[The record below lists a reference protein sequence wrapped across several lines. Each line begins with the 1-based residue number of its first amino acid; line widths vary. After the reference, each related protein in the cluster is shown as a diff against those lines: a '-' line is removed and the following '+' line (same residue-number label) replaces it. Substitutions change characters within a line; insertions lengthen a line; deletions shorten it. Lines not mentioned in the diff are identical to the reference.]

1 MQLLRRDDRSERV
14 KTQLD
19 GSEVELRIPTP
30 QPADL
35 KRFVELTDTL
45 SQLSHPSLR
54 MVIGAHRLEDGRVGA
69 LLTVINWRSLAQV
82 EPLSTDQLV
91 ALGIDVADGLATL
104 HAANLVAGPFT
115 ANDIF
120 PGQPTVLD
128 VSLAGTANAQATGDV
143 RTLCELLIT
152 AHAGRPDAFEF
163 IPLLRRAIDETWTA
177 PSLLR
182 GLEALRLRLHPR
194 TASGNHAIVE
204 VMEPDLSGRSL
215 SHYRLDHVIGEGAMA
230 RIYFARD
237 VRTQKPVAVKVL
249 KQEHVTDAEVVHRFL
264 QEIRAI
270 EAIAHPHV
278 IRISDSG
285 DAALPGGRRCVYCVM
300 EVLEGQ
306 TLADAINAGPL
317 SVSRSVNI
325 AAQVADALQA
335 AHDIGVVHRDIKPEN
350 IFLTKNDFVKVLDF
364 GMAKLV
370 KPIGDLKNVRTKVG
384 VVLGT
389 PEYMA
394 PEQALGTGHSSAV
407 DVFAVGVVLYEL
419 LTGSQPF
426 KGDNFGQLVLALTQQ
441 EPAPLNAVSPA
452 GDALPPKLPAIV
464 MKCLQKNPEDRF
476 SSARTLAQAL
486 RHLDPSAD
494 ISEHELEAAV
504 KPSRTPLFIVLG
516 VGAVLLM
523 AIALLLLKN

>member
-14 KTQLD
+14 KTLLD

-30 QPADL
+30 QPADAA
-35 KRFVELTDTL
+35 RFVSLTDTL

-54 MVIGAHRLEDGRVGA
+54 MVIGAHRLGDGRAGA
-69 LLTVINWRSLAQV
+69 MLTLINWRSLAQID
-82 EPLSTDQLV
+82 PLSTDQLV
-91 ALGIDVADGLATL
+91 ALGIDLADGLAAL
-104 HAANLVAGPFT
+104 HAAGLTAGSFT
-115 ANDIF
+115 AHDVY
-120 PGQPTVLD
+120 PGQPAVLD
-128 VSLAGTANAQATGDV
+128 VSLAGLSTTDAAHDV
-143 RTLCELLIT
+143 RLLCELLAT
-152 AHAGRPDAFEF
+152 AHAGRPDAFELL
-163 IPLLRRAIDETWTA
+163 PLLRRAIDETWTA

-215 SHYRLDHVIGEGAMA
+215 SHYRLEHVLGEGAMA

-237 VRTQKPVAVKVL
+237 VRTQKAVAVKVL

-285 DAALPGGRRCVYCVM
+285 ESTLPGGRRCVYCVM
-300 EVLEGQ
+300 EVLQGQ

-317 SVSRSVNI
+317 DVTRSVNI
-325 AAQVADALQA
+325 AAQVAEALQA

-350 IFLTKNDFVKVLDF
+350 IFLTANDFVKVLDF

-370 KPIGDLKNVRTKVG
+370 KPIGDLKNVRTRAG

-394 PEQALGTGHSSAV
+394 PEQALGTGHSAAV

-419 LTGSQPF
+419 LAGQQPF
-426 KGDNFGQLVLALTQQ
+426 KGDNFGQLVLALTQS
-441 EPAPLNAVSPA
+441 EPAPLNAISPA
-452 GDALPPKLPAIV
+452 GDPLPAWLPPIV
-464 MKCLQKNPEDRF
+464 MRCLQKQPEDRF
-476 SSARTLAQAL
+476 PSARALAQAL
-486 RHLDPSAD
+486 RRHSAPVE
-494 ISEHELEAAV
+494 ISERDLEAAV
-504 KPSRTPLFIVLG
+504 KPSRTPRFIALGLG
-516 VGAVLLM
+516 VFVIAVLLWVV
-523 AIALLLLKN
+523 LRR